1 MVISGTRLGEK
12 LFLRIEMEQGAL
24 FGIFARNLRA
34 ISGDNV
40 DSIQL
45 LDERGC
51 PTDPLIFSGLSK
63 LDGSQDLQ
71 GTFEAFKFSESSVV
85 RFQVS
90 VQFCVGD
97 CQPVNCDD
105 GKESFGRRKR
115 SVVTLAPSQDFSIA
129 TLPTMEGEDGE
140 AMASHLVY
148 DDRIGQEIIDGD
160 SELSKEIY
168 VESGTTV
175 DKIRDPYGDLGEG
188 RSIETLGGEMVC
200 TTMTV
205 LVAASVGVVLLQ
217 VMNTGL

>member
-1 MVISGTRLGEK
+1 MPLIGSSEAILISDWFLSGTRLGEK

-63 LDGSQDLQ
+63 LDGSQNLQ

-90 VQFCVGD
+90 VQ
-97 CQPVNCDD
+97 VN
-105 GKESFGRRKR
+105 
-115 SVVTLAPSQDFSIA
+115 TQL
-129 TLPTMEGEDGE
+129 
-140 AMASHLVY
+140 
-148 DDRIGQEIIDGD
+148 
-160 SELSKEIY
+160 
-168 VESGTTV
+168 
-175 DKIRDPYGDLGEG
+175 
-188 RSIETLGGEMVC
+188 
-200 TTMTV
+200 
-205 LVAASVGVVLLQ
+205 
-217 VMNTGL
+217 